1 MSLLT
6 LILYLI
12 IIGLLLYLVD
22 LLPIDARIKRVIQIV
37 VVVFV
42 IVWLLQAL
50 GVLAGLDAIRI
61 GPR

>member
-6 LILYLI
+6 LVLYLI

-50 GVLAGLDAIRI
+50 GFLAGLDAIRI